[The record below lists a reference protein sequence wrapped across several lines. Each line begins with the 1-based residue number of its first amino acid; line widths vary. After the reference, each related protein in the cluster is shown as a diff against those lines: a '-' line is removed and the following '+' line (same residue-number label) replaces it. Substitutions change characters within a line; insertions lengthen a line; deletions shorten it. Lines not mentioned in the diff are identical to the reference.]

1 VRSLWRGALS
11 FGLIHI
17 PVRLYSAVH
26 THELKFK
33 MLHKKDLSEI
43 RYARICK
50 ADGKEIPW
58 SDIVKGYELEKGDY
72 VILTEEDFEKASL
85 KKSKTIEIFEF
96 THQDEIDTMY
106 YDTPYYLEP
115 EKGAEKAYALLRES
129 LAQSNKVAVANFVFH
144 HREHLGVIKPHESLL
159 VFNTLRYQS
168 EVVNPKELNIKAL
181 KLPKQEV
188 DVALQLIEELT
199 KPFVPKNYADTYVE
213 EVKALI
219 KRKSKGQKTHV
230 KKAEAPSPKIH
241 DIMSLLKE
249 SLQESKKKK
258 KRKSA

>member
-1 VRSLWRGALS
+1 MRSIWKGALS

-17 PVRLYSAVH
+17 PVRLYSGVH

-50 ADGKEIPW
+50 TEGKEIPW
-58 SDIVKGYELEKGDY
+58 DQIVKGYELDKGDY
-72 VILTEEDFEKASL
+72 VVLTEEEFEKVNL
-85 KKSKTIEIFEF
+85 KKSKTLEILAF
-96 THQDEIDTMY
+96 TQQEEIDTIY

-129 LAQSNKVAVANFVFH
+129 LAQSGKVAMATFVFH
-144 HREHLGVIKPHESLL
+144 HREHLGVIKPYESLL
-159 VFNTLRYQS
+159 VFNTLRY
-168 EVVNPKELNIKAL
+168 EGEIVNPKELNIKVQ
-181 KLPKQEV
+181 KLPKKEV
-188 DVALQLIEELT
+188 EIALQLIDELT
-199 KPFVPKNYADTYVE
+199 KPFIPKNYSDTYVD

-219 KRKSKGQKTHV
+219 KRKSKGHKVHPT
-230 KKAEAPSPKIH
+230 KEKAPSPKIH